1 MQSKSNLD
9 SKIKECIHIIGE
21 INQVSFE
28 ESSVIFS
35 KLYANFLR
43 ENRNLILEDISNDIS
58 AIDIFEECLLQQ
70 IEKYGILDENQE
82 KFLYAML
89 YDNDYVEANKK
100 FIETYYKL
108 GMKQMIAEG
117 IDTINYRAVLLLNE
131 ISPKGRTG
139 KFWTGVNNY
148 RRARGK
154 TKATF
159 TGTRPLR
166 QRIAQR
172 YGPYWTGKGP
182 VVSFWDGMIRKKSPY
197 TQSAFNRGK
206 ARVSAVANAAGT
218 RLKSAGA
225 VVAQKASVAGTK
237 LKSAG
242 AAVAQRAS
250 AAGTKLKTFGNNM
263 ATRARTFYNNWATRN
278 PPPPPQPTRLTRQ
291 NAAQIVQNMGLQVPR
306 PAPTSRVPYSDVRRM
321 GGDVQFF
328 IDTMFKNQPSNQP
341 IGIDALIQKLEFYN
355 PSIAGGSSKKF
366 TIRDKSGQS
375 KTVGEYYYARR
386 NLIHLLRDAVRREDN
401 LKAVQADKARIK
413 RLDSQ
418 ITAARAAGQSVTRL
432 EAQKTQ
438 IEAHRNQFMQ
448 RCKKSRQAYQV
459 LGYMLGY
466 KNVKQLRA
474 ALTSRQADIL
484 DTSKD
489 ILESKLDHDLN
500 LINRLKE
507 MYGIH

>member
-206 ARVSAVANAAGT
+206 ARVSAVAN
-218 RLKSAGA
+218 
-225 VVAQKASVAGTK
+225 VAGTK
-237 LKSAG
+237 LKSTG
-242 AAVAQRAS
+242 AAVAKTAA

-306 PAPTSRVPYSDVRRM
+306 PAPASRVPYSDVRRM

-418 ITAARAAGQSVTRL
+418 IAAAQSAGQPITNL

-466 KNVKQLRA
+466 KNDRQLRV
-474 ALTSRQADIL
+474 ALAPHEGDIL